1 MIIFPDDDCWFRS
14 VLNYTDKISQHWP
27 QFGQHGKSDLTVA
40 DVLRHEAGLPIFSQQ
55 LNIQDCFPENIKNN
69 VVGKIIEQERMKFRD
84 PSVRLMSYL

>member
-1 MIIFPDDDCWFRS
+1 M
-14 VLNYTDKISQHWP
+14 
-27 QFGQHGKSDLTVA
+27 
-40 DVLRHEAGLPIFSQQ
+40 RHEAGLPVFSQQ